1 MALKD
6 IAKSSRGSSRF
17 VIIVCFKCFRK
28 NVVNLPTLLQSLGAL
43 GWYKYSAHSVC
54 FQLRNFSVLIGLY
67 FSEVGFEFP
76 SFLW

>member
-1 MALKD
+1 MAPKD
-6 IAKSSRGSSRF
+6 TVKSGHGSSRF

-54 FQLRNFSVLIGLY
+54 FQLQNFSVLSV
-67 FSEVGFEFP
+67 FTVQK
-76 SFLW
+76 